1 MIATA
6 ITTIAIVIHPVTMIG
21 DMKKQTKMKDR
32 IKAKPIMFVF
42 IGWCLAFVIPLLFK
56 PGDINRDE
64 KDTLN
69 FYEISF
75 LSASALFTGIAFAVT
90 FSSLEHQKDSLKN
103 QIDLSN
109 KQIDLDLFSET
120 IRLVMDDDKFIT
132 SRKYIYSPDFYR
144 DIEEVGRIVNK
155 GKESLELGD
164 FRRIIHSNDSQIT
177 IGKETKE
184 RLRKAYEKITYFC
197 SRMEYLGLIFN
208 EKGAETLIMEY
219 YGRTILE
226 SYRNLHDIIE
236 NSRNQDKM
244 KRLYL
249 YYSKLYASA
258 ENKEKEILES
268 IPNSE
273 G

>member
-1 MIATA
+1 M
-6 ITTIAIVIHPVTMIG
+6 IVIHPVTMIG
-21 DMKKQTKMKDR
+21 DMKKQTNKNNR
-32 IKAKPIMFVF
+32 IKAKPFMFVLV
-42 IGWCLAFVIPLLFK
+42 GWCLAFVIPLLFN
-56 PGDINRDE
+56 PGDINRNE

-75 LSASALFTGIAFAVT
+75 LSASALFTGIAFAAT
-90 FSSLEHQKDSLKN
+90 FSSLEHQKDSLKK
-103 QIDLSN
+103 QVILSN

-155 GKESLELGD
+155 SKESLELGD

-197 SRMEYLGLIFN
+197 GRMEYLGLIFN

-236 NSRNQDKM
+236 NSRNKDKM

-249 YYSKLYASA
+249 YYSKLYESA
-258 ENKEKEILES
+258 ENKEKEILGS
-268 IPNSE
+268 LPNTE